1 MCIESP
7 WMECQSEAVYVTPS
21 YTLRQTWKGSHC
33 FPSLNKCNPFQSPT
47 ALLLRA
53 PFLAFLYFSSVFLE
67 FQAAILLFESTLRS
81 FVNCWNCQKATYAS
95 EVYEHT
101 FIFCSTNSDTLA
113 TISSRDRPVSEPCL
127 LCRTSFIKPVNSKL
141 TAQKRK
147 TRRTQIIWEKKR
159 KAWKQ
164 KRRQDK
170 NKRETPVVSGVHFRC
185 GSVFLCKSNF
195 V

>member
-7 WMECQSEAVYVTPS
+7 WMECQSEALHVTPS
-21 YTLRQTWKGSHC
+21 YTLRQTWKGGHC
-33 FPSLNKCNPFQSPT
+33 FAPP
-47 ALLLRA
+47 R
-53 PFLAFLYFSSVFLE
+53 PFLSFLYFSSVFLE

-81 FVNCWNCQKATYAS
+81 FVKCWNCQKAAYAS

-141 TAQKRK
+141 TAHKRK

-159 KAWKQ
+159 KAWKE
-164 KRRQDK
+164 KKRQDK
-170 NKRETPVVSGVHFRC
+170 RKNNTR
-185 GSVFLCKSNF
+185 
-195 V
+195 

>member
-1 MCIESP
+1 
-7 WMECQSEAVYVTPS
+7 MECQSEALHVTPS
-21 YTLRQTWKGSHC
+21 HTLRQTWKGSHC
-33 FPSLNKCNPFQSPT
+33 FPSLNATVSISSSFAHPRPC
-47 ALLLRA
+47 
-53 PFLAFLYFSSVFLE
+53 LAFLYFSSVFLQ
-67 FQAAILLFESTLRS
+67 FKAAILLFESTLRS
-81 FVNCWNCQKATYAS
+81 FVKCWNCQKAAYAS

-141 TAQKRK
+141 TAHKRK

-159 KAWKQ
+159 KAWKE

-170 NKRETPVVSGVHFRC
+170 KKKK
-185 GSVFLCKSNF
+185 KSR
-195 V
+195 

>member
-1 MCIESP
+1 M
-7 WMECQSEAVYVTPS
+7 Q
-21 YTLRQTWKGSHC
+21 
-33 FPSLNKCNPFQSPT
+33 PFQSPA
-47 ALLLRA
+47 ALPIRA
-53 PFLAFLYFSSVFLE
+53 RLAFLYFSSVFLQ
-67 FQAAILLFESTLRS
+67 FKAAILLFESTLRS
-81 FVNCWNCQKATYAS
+81 FVKCWNCQKAAYAS

-127 LCRTSFIKPVNSKL
+127 LCRTSLIKPVNSKL
-141 TAQKRK
+141 TAHKRK

-159 KAWKQ
+159 KAWKE

-170 NKRETPVVSGVHFRC
+170 KKKNSIRETPVVSGVHFRC